1 MRRGW
6 TSFRVLSL
14 VISTAL
20 LVSTTPALDGFAQSA
35 AETQPSSRASAA
47 TSLSS
52 TASSG
57 SNRVADVPGPAPGAA
72 SPEQLQELASPIAL
86 YPDLLVARILAAS
99 TYPDQVVEAHR
110 WLQQNPKLPPD
121 ELAAKV
127 NAQPWD
133 PSIKSLTQFPQVLQ
147 TMNDSLAW
155 TSALGEAYY
164 NQPDDVMDA
173 IQVLRVRATDAGTLK
188 STPQQKVE
196 VQPAPAPAAAEDGA
210 QPAVQQ
216 QTVVIQPAEPNV
228 VYVPQYNPTTAYGA
242 PVAAPQGYTGTEM
255 LTTGLLS
262 FGLGMTMGAL
272 INDGDD
278 DWDCDWHGDSGHG
291 GSVTY
296 NNNVEVS
303 NSRVTSARGNYAANR
318 PARAGGRARAT
329 PYRGANSPGARRAP
343 STRPYDSAR
352 ARQYAGNNPNIQ
364 KPTFSKGSEVP
375 RNSRPGNSSR
385 NLAQSQPNRASTRAA
400 QPASRMSNNR
410 SATQNRAGN
419 AATQNRAGNQTRGF
433 GGGASAKGG
442 RNGAF
447 GDYQPGGLA
456 QASSNRGRSSFGGGG
471 GGFGGGG
478 FGGGGKRGGGGGR
491 GGGGRGGGG
500 RRR

>member
-1 MRRGW
+1 MKCGR
-6 TSFRVLSL
+6 TSLRILSL
-14 VISTAL
+14 AISTGL
-20 LVSTTPALDGFAQSA
+20 LVSTTPALDGFGQSA
-35 AETQPSSRASAA
+35 APTLPSSRASAA

-52 TASSG
+52 TASSD
-57 SNRVADVPGPAPGAA
+57 SNRVADVPGAAPGAA

-86 YPDLLVARILAAS
+86 YPDLLVDRTLAAS
-99 TYPDQVVEAHR
+99 TYPDQVVEAQL

-133 PSIKSLTQFPQVLQ
+133 PSIKSLIQFPQVLQ

-164 NQPDDVMDA
+164 NQPDDVLDA

-188 STPQQKVE
+188 STSQQKVD

-242 PVAAPQGYTGTEM
+242 PVPAPQGYTGTEM

-272 INDGDD
+272 INEGDD
-278 DWDCDWHGDSGHG
+278 DWDCDWDG
-291 GSVTY
+291 GSVNY
-296 NNNVEVS
+296 NNNVKVS
-303 NSRVTSARGNYAANR
+303 NTRVTSARGNYAANR

-329 PYRGANSPGARRAP
+329 PYQGANSTGSRRAP

-352 ARQYAGNNPNIQ
+352 AGQYAANNPNIQ

-375 RNSRPGNSSR
+375 RNSRPENSSR
-385 NLAQSQPNRASTRAA
+385 NLAQSQPNR
-400 QPASRMSNNR
+400 
-410 SATQNRAGN
+410 
-419 AATQNRAGNQTRGF
+419 
-433 GGGASAKGG
+433 
-442 RNGAF
+442 
-447 GDYQPGGLA
+447 
-456 QASSNRGRSSFGGGG
+456 
-471 GGFGGGG
+471 
-478 FGGGGKRGGGGGR
+478 
-491 GGGGRGGGG
+491 
-500 RRR
+500 